1 MKFEKIDYRKKLQI
15 HIEVNE
21 DATEFIA
28 SRLKKNPN
36 LLPQSELDIHEGFI
50 KGLKFALQ
58 LLDEE

>member
-1 MKFEKIDYRKKLQI
+1 MKSENIDYRKKLEIQ
-15 HIEVNE
+15 IEVNE
-21 DATEFIA
+21 AATEFIN

-36 LLPQSELDIHEGFI
+36 LLPQNELDIHEGFI